1 MLLFDEIST
10 KCEKH
15 KKDKRCQNDREYF
28 IRRRQVSAV
37 VALYYVRCHK
47 GNVSSAGKPLE
58 QSGSSPLKLQ
68 LTARF

>member
-10 KCEKH
+10 KCEAYKE
-15 KKDKRCQNDREYF
+15 DKRCQNERENF

-37 VALYYVRCHK
+37 VASYVRCHK

-58 QSGSSPLKLQ
+58 QSGSSLLKLQ